1 MIDYSDNPAAQ
12 PIQNRTECGYE
23 INQDYD
29 FYEYNGKDEIICD
42 GCYESHWESAVMVYE
57 FDPNEES
64 VRRLDYAFNL
74 DKTRDVDNYDT
85 YEGTPICIK
94 SAGWKSTDGWRGF
107 IDVKFADGYNSIAS
121 GWSTDRYDDVKW
133 KWNFNDFV
141 EQIIKGTLVP
151 PTSVWFVFAQT
162 SNIFSTA
169 ADIVLQK
176 KDEKKFLKWL
186 AQETG
191 MTRLQLQ
198 DALK

>member
-12 PIQNRTECGYE
+12 PIQNCTECGYE
-23 INQDYD
+23 INQDHD

>member
-12 PIQNRTECGYE
+12 PIQNCTECGYE